1 MVVELGRLAEGNIG
15 NERGIVVY
23 GHVIDVEY
31 PEGQEIGGGERQET
45 VWIERRQGRP
55 LVLESTMLN
64 HRSKGCHQTPTYPAD
79 HGKHVELLSET
90 LVCPMVLAAH
100 GRLVP
105 INKPSTAP
113 GLGANFRFSP
123 WCWFVAGASLRSPA
137 RTRRKLHSHIPTG
150 VQVDI
155 TLDHEMNQ
163 KVLNCRSISRAGE

>member
-15 NERGIVVY
+15 NERSIVVY

-45 VWIERRQGRP
+45 VDRTQARQATR
-55 LVLESTMLN
+55 SRIN
-64 HRSKGCHQTPTYPAD
+64 HVKPSVQGLPPDSYPAD

-105 INKPSTAP
+105 MNKTSTAP

-123 WCWFVAGASLRSPA
+123 WCWFVSGASLRSPA

-155 TLDHEMNQ
+155 TLDYEMNP
-163 KVLNCRSISRAGE
+163 KLLNCRSISRAGE